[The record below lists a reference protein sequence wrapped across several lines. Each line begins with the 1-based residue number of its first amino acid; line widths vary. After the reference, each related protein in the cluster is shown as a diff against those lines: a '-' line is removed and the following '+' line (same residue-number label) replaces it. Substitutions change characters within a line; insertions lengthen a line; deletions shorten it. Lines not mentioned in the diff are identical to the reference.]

1 MKSGRTKG
9 WQRGRRRKAES
20 RGQSKPFQIKARRA
34 SVETDCLL
42 PCAFCFL
49 SERGHVR
56 REGLAAVGERVGFHL
71 ELGDFWKERFDRAAR
86 LRDEE
91 RRATERLREAEFEA
105 DVQVQVRQVNDDVRG
120 AADLLPDRV
129 DDALLLG
136 LVAAAVLRLPLAR
149 APHNVARLVR
159 PTLAERH
166 HVEAPAPALF
176 RVEAG
181 PDGQEQRSLAPTVE
195 RDERAEHLLGLDG
208 VEARL
213 AGEPLPQ
220 HARRRVLAV
229 RHFEDAPRRLVN
241 RTLAGGRVQ
250 AVERVVYGRAELRGH
265 VLAFGQRERRQVN
278 VEGQPGGLLRDDDD
292 GIDAER
298 ERAAERVADGGERAA
313 PDREVEDAGGALAY
327 LVPAHLPRAP
337 ALRLLRKLKP
347 ALGADARERL
357 LHAVAARVEEA
368 VRVYLD
374 LLPAPER
381 AGQSQVLAQSAAAHR
396 QRERAQTVVLDA
408 ERRRLVARRVR
419 QRLARVAEAHH
430 EVEERLALRVAE
442 VRLVDLV
449 EGEGLQSLEVRHERR
464 GARTGRVVLRDSMQ
478 PLPGVDVFEL
488 RDDIA
493 HGPALRRHLFGP
505 LRRLR
510 GQPLELFQ
518 DGEPRLHPFFRDAVA
533 LRRLA

>member
-49 SERGHVR
+49 KERGHVR

-129 DDALLLG
+129 DDA
-136 LVAAAVLRLPLAR
+136 
-149 APHNVARLVR
+149 
-159 PTLAERH
+159 
-166 HVEAPAPALF
+166 
-176 RVEAG
+176 
-181 PDGQEQRSLAPTVE
+181 
-195 RDERAEHLLGLDG
+195 
-208 VEARL
+208 
-213 AGEPLPQ
+213 
-220 HARRRVLAV
+220 
-229 RHFEDAPRRLVN
+229 PRRLVN
-241 RTLAGGRVQ
+241 RTLASGRVQ

-265 VLAFGQRERRQVN
+265 VLAFAQRERRQVN

-313 PDREVEDAGGALAY
+313 PDREVEDADGAPAY
-327 LVPAHLPRAP
+327 LVPAHLPRPP
-337 ALRLLRKLKP
+337 ALRLPRNLKP

-381 AGQSQVLAQSAAAHR
+381 A
-396 QRERAQTVVLDA
+396 
-408 ERRRLVARRVR
+408 
-419 QRLARVAEAHH
+419 
-430 EVEERLALRVAE
+430 
-442 VRLVDLV
+442 
-449 EGEGLQSLEVRHERR
+449 
-464 GARTGRVVLRDSMQ
+464 
-478 PLPGVDVFEL
+478 
-488 RDDIA
+488 
-493 HGPALRRHLFGP
+493 
-505 LRRLR
+505 
-510 GQPLELFQ
+510 
-518 DGEPRLHPFFRDAVA
+518 
-533 LRRLA
+533 